1 MILETTQKVSE
12 DLKRLA
18 MQREEDLSRAR
29 DRTDVAVKELQGKL
43 DVELRNKDILKGRSD
58 ALEQELR
65 QAKEQV
71 VEMDHT
77 VTDYSQLIQ
86 KKDDRVAELL
96 QDLEQLAVEHQQA
109 SKEILE
115 LQSDIDTLAAEL
127 EAEKADRAQGDA
139 SRARSQAELDELRA
153 LLEAKSSEETR
164 RNEVEKS
171 KELELANLRSQVAKM
186 HQDLMDT
193 RHSALETQGKLKVD
207 LEQSARELAALQAS
221 HETLVQQA
229 RAAQSHVAET
239 QAAISE
245 LEKGKRSME
254 SELQSLRS
262 RAFDSETTLAEAQKA
277 KELSAA
283 QNKYHSI
290 EDVMLQLER
299 DKTAS
304 ERQLENTKKQLET
317 ETTRRSQLE
326 KALSSQKA
334 EFAKLKD
341 HNVKVDRE
349 LNKALK
355 DLKDREWDI
364 KQLESKQ
371 DKTIVEHVHVL
382 EEAKRVT
389 DRQLADAQDELQ
401 KNAAYIRSLEKAKI
415 RLTSEAEDLLRET
428 ERERMELRGKEKAVR
443 TQEDRVAR
451 AIADASEERRARQ
464 EAELQVRRLQLE
476 LQNTSRQA
484 EELSQQLLTAQ
495 RSKSSLENELERLAD
510 ETPGTNSLAKV
521 QRQYQTR
528 IAQLEEQVSSS
539 EDARSW
545 RCER

>member
-1 MILETTQKVSE
+1 MCIHSASLFIIFF
-12 DLKRLA
+12 R
-18 MQREEDLSRAR
+18 
-29 DRTDVAVKELQGKL
+29 
-43 DVELRNKDILKGRSD
+43 DILKGRSD

-221 HETLVQQA
+221 HESLVQQA

-277 KELSAA
+277 KEVGKLLVYMCSLI
-283 QNKYHSI
+283 HSRFHCRAWNGSCLRRRTNI
-290 EDVMLQLER
+290 I
-299 DKTAS
+299 AS
-304 ERQLENTKKQLET
+304 KM
-317 ETTRRSQLE
+317 SC
-326 KALSSQKA
+326 SS
-334 EFAKLKD
+334 
-341 HNVKVDRE
+341 
-349 LNKALK
+349 
-355 DLKDREWDI
+355 
-364 KQLESKQ
+364 S
-371 DKTIVEHVHVL
+371 
-382 EEAKRVT
+382 
-389 DRQLADAQDELQ
+389 
-401 KNAAYIRSLEKAKI
+401 
-415 RLTSEAEDLLRET
+415 RET
-428 ERERMELRGKEKAVR
+428 K
-443 TQEDRVAR
+443 
-451 AIADASEERRARQ
+451 
-464 EAELQVRRLQLE
+464 
-476 LQNTSRQA
+476 
-484 EELSQQLLTAQ
+484 LLA
-495 RSKSSLENELERLAD
+495 N
-510 ETPGTNSLAKV
+510 
-521 QRQYQTR
+521 
-528 IAQLEEQVSSS
+528 VSSRTPRNS
-539 EDARSW
+539 SRPKRLDVLS
-545 RCER
+545 